1 MSRYVVG
8 ITLDKVQNF
17 LYQTFKSNT
26 ANKQAEGK
34 TLQEVIQA
42 SNRISTNLLEEVR
55 SVFEAHISEE
65 LVTISGKIIFYT
77 NLNEEEIKQRLK
89 CLFKKHYLSS
99 GGYLKLN
106 YTYFIVEESEKDN
119 KFKEILKNIDV
130 KDFKMKAI
138 RIAEEKLRLARSMT
152 QVIEDNQKVLFD
164 FPSLEEVSHKQNNKD
179 FVQSNTAAQDGI
191 FINDIDEMKPKLDE
205 RIGKTQQEDADFF
218 RIAVIK
224 ADLDGMGDLFKSI
237 KQFTQYDKASK
248 LLNDSMSIN
257 ALRVFLEKQ
266 PERKKEAEN
275 KKRKKEDKIE
285 VIKYFCFDE
294 KLLPFYVAGDDI
306 FFATRVSDIFGAVEV
321 LKLWLDEINQKLK
334 ANGFKKELTLSV
346 GIEVVA
352 HSLPLRY
359 MYEEVEGQLKLAKE
373 KKNDDAK
380 LNILIYN
387 QAFYLFNGAAGSGS
401 QDGWNKFK
409 EEISFIENARDKAR
423 EQNQINHQL
432 EDITSSRF
440 FYQLLKKVNESDVS
454 NNHQDYMNQ
463 VLYHLFPSTD
473 SKVNRVKAMLLNQ
486 FLEPFEKE
494 GQKRKLQFEVAEQ
507 RIRFENRLRLFLLF
521 SDVRYQVKFKSDD
534 LVIEGLKS
542 KLVLKPQEYL
552 YDFLKQKDV
561 AKLFIDDTGN
571 DTINVDGEEY
581 KANFYKTVPI
591 GTSMFHRLKRLLG
604 KKDFS
609 QEEVIK
615 KSAQAIATVSKSAE
629 DYANANREEIKKK
642 RIEEGKNYRDY
653 KKDFKVEEFSK
664 LALETENWNAI
675 MINSLMLFYQYID
688 VLPYWKKKRKRK
700 MRKIKIQVEKINQL
714 ELNEL

>member
-675 MINSLMLFYQYID
+675 MIKSLMLFYQYID